1 MTATHGW
8 GLSEQHLALDALVAF
23 VDGELSPAARDRA
36 AAHIARCPACAGD
49 AATQRQARA
58 EVRAAQAPAMSQHLL
73 RALRSIPSETDIPG
87 QPDEL
92 ALTPEGQLVTV
103 ERQVRSVT
111 ALGRSAPLGSST
123 PLGLGRRLFAA
134 SPAPQEPTAH
144 RHGPGRR
151 TRQGAGVVF
160 SGLVLG
166 ALAIMNLPTDHEQE
180 PPVPQPQPQLP
191 GGNYLPAAVPL
202 SARQG
207 TPALPTSAT
216 SVQPTMPAVAP
227 PFSADPA
234 GGSLP

>member
-8 GLSEQHLALDALVAF
+8 GLAEQHLALDALVAF

-36 AAHIARCPACAGD
+36 AAHIACCPACASD

-58 EVRAAQAPAMSQHLL
+58 EVRAAQAPAMSPQLL
-73 RALRSIPSETDIPG
+73 RALRSIPSETDVPS

-103 ERQVRSVT
+103 ERQVRSAA
-111 ALGRSAPLGSST
+111 ALGKGAPLGSST
-123 PLGLGRRLFAA
+123 PLGLGRRLFSA
-134 SPAPQEPTAH
+134 SPAPQESAAPS
-144 RHGPGRR
+144 HGPGRR

-166 ALAIMNLPTDHEQE
+166 ALAIMNLPTDHVEHE
-180 PPVPQPQPQLP
+180 SPVPQPPSP
-191 GGNYLPAAVPL
+191 GGNLPVAVPL

-207 TPALPTSAT
+207 MPAIPTSAV
-216 SVQPTMPAVAP
+216 SAQPPV
-227 PFSADPA
+227 PA
-234 GGSLP
+234 GTQPFPTGSAGDSLP